1 MALIGMSPLLPEQ
14 GLAALDWLLRHQC
27 TQAMVISADW
37 SRVSK
42 LFSSSNQPALL
53 SRLIS
58 RRANDASASGVST
71 ERVELGRKQI
81 SAVAPDS
88 RQAWLESHIASLVG
102 KVLKLDANQID
113 PRQPLNT
120 LGLDSLMAIEIKN
133 EIESSLGV
141 SLPLVRFL
149 EGPDVAQLAV
159 QVLAQ
164 LAPPMDEDEDE
175 RLARLLKQVTE
186 LSDDEAR
193 EMLATEKR
201 LATSD

>member
-1 MALIGMSPLLPEQ
+1 
-14 GLAALDWLLRHQC
+14 
-27 TQAMVISADW
+27 
-37 SRVSK
+37 
-42 LFSSSNQPALL
+42 
-53 SRLIS
+53 
-58 RRANDASASGVST
+58 
-71 ERVELGRKQI
+71 
-81 SAVAPDS
+81 
-88 RQAWLESHIASLVG
+88 LESHIASLVG